1 MDRLRVLIADD
12 HTLFRYGMQGLLSTQ
27 PDMEVVGEATAGEEA
42 LALAGELQPDVVLM
56 DIKMPGVNGIE
67 ATRRILEDHPHVRI
81 LMVTMFEDDASVFT
95 AMRAGARGYVLKDAA
110 KDDVLSAIRTVGR
123 GGAVFSP
130 GIAARLMDFFATTRP
145 AVPREAFPTLT
156 EREREMLHLMA
167 QGASNAE
174 ISRLLSLSVKTV
186 ANYVSNILHKL
197 QVADRK
203 GAVARARE
211 AGLGRDTE
219 IL

>member
-1 MDRLRVLIADD
+1 MERLRVLIADD

-27 PDMEVVGEATAGEEA
+27 PDIEVVGEATAGEEV
-42 LALAGELQPDVVLM
+42 LTLAGELQPDVVLM
-56 DIKMPGVNGIE
+56 DIQMPGINGIE
-67 ATRRILEDHPHVRI
+67 VTRRILENHPHVRI

-95 AMRAGARGYVLKDAA
+95 AMRAGARGYVLKDAT
-110 KDDVLSAIRTVGR
+110 KDDVLSAIRIVGR

-130 GIAARLMDFFATTRP
+130 GIAARLMDFFTTTRP

-156 EREREMLHLMA
+156 WREREMLHLMT

-211 AGLGRDTE
+211 AALGRDTE
-219 IL
+219 TL

>member
-1 MDRLRVLIADD
+1 
-12 HTLFRYGMQGLLSTQ
+12 
-27 PDMEVVGEATAGEEA
+27 
-42 LALAGELQPDVVLM
+42 
-56 DIKMPGVNGIE
+56 
-67 ATRRILEDHPHVRI
+67 
-81 LMVTMFEDDASVFT
+81 
-95 AMRAGARGYVLKDAA
+95 
-110 KDDVLSAIRTVGR
+110 
-123 GGAVFSP
+123 
-130 GIAARLMDFFATTRP
+130 MDFFTTTRP

-197 QVADRK
+197 QVADRN

>member
-1 MDRLRVLIADD
+1 VERLRVLIADD
-12 HTLFRYGMQGLLSTQ
+12 HTLFRYGMHGLLSTQ
-27 PDMEVVGEATAGEEA
+27 PDIEVVGEATAGEEA

-56 DIKMPGVNGIE
+56 DIKMPGINGIE

-123 GGAVFSP
+123 GGAVFSS
-130 GIAARLMDFFATTRP
+130 GIAARLMDFFTTTRP

-174 ISRLLSLSVKTV
+174 ISHLLSLSVKTV

-203 GAVARARE
+203 GAIARARE
-211 AGLGRDTE
+211 AGLGGNSE